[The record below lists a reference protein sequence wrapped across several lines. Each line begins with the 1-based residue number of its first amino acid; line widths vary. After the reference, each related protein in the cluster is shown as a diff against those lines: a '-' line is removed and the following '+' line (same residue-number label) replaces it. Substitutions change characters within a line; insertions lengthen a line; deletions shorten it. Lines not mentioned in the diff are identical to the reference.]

1 MGSRH
6 IREVLED
13 VVGHVE
19 RVVEV
24 PPGVDVDAFVLQE
37 RDRALLRL
45 VEEARDDPP
54 NPGNAE
60 ERLPDEGNADRLAE
74 FLLGGDPTVVYF
86 GKLIEPRRVRGVTA
100 VMVPE
105 PRASG
110 PGTSGSPAAAVRP
123 GDAVSSAAVVELL
136 RSLERME
143 ADLAE
148 MRAEVERMRRHL
160 VAKAAV
166 PVERPPH

>member
-1 MGSRH
+1 
-6 IREVLED
+6 V
-13 VVGHVE
+13 
-19 RVVEV
+19 
-24 PPGVDVDAFVLQE
+24 
-37 RDRALLRL
+37 
-45 VEEARDDPP
+45 
-54 NPGNAE
+54 
-60 ERLPDEGNADRLAE
+60 
-74 FLLGGDPTVVYF
+74 
-86 GKLIEPRRVRGVTA
+86 IEPRRVRGVTA